1 MTLGPIDP
9 VFLRLQTL
17 VAGRFSL
24 EREIGRGG
32 MGVVYLAR
40 DVALERP
47 VAIKVLAPALAA
59 REDMRARFLREARL
73 AAQCFHPHIVPIH
86 AVEEAD
92 DLAWIVM
99 AYVRGET
106 LAERLRRQGTLDPSE
121 VQRLAREVGWA
132 LAYAHQRGVVHRDIK
147 PENLLIDAS
156 TERFVIADFGIAQGA
171 NQTNTPVGTAV
182 AGTARYMAP
191 EQAAGDVID
200 GRADLYALAVTLFIA
215 ASGRAPFDGSTPQAL
230 ALQHAASPAPSIR
243 QFATALPL
251 SFARAIDRCLAKL
264 PDERCDDAGVFLSA
278 IVPDVREQPLATALH
293 ATRDHAAGART
304 MLFWSVVIGASAA
317 LSIAG
322 ETPGSFGRAILL
334 PIGQSVVFL
343 FAAAG
348 ALRGLEALIEVR
360 KALARGQHHE
370 EVARALT
377 GNAETASDAAAL
389 GRSRVA
395 AAALLTGGMVLAFA
409 QSRLQ
414 SIALPDM
421 IAELIQLF
429 ALLAPPMLIARGAA
443 TLMVSSGLSR
453 VIRERITAPLARWT
467 TRQLSRFTGT
477 SVSSEAAHRPGLV
490 DAPTEMILLRA
501 VESAMASASP
511 THRET
516 LGDVNA
522 IARQLAAK
530 IGALRAETQACD
542 ARESDALVLGD
553 ASARAAA
560 LENVR
565 QARATVQGRLQ
576 TAVAALESLRLDV
589 LRGAQ
594 DSAAGGLTEQ
604 LEAVRDV
611 QRRVDAARDVR
622 RLLATPTPT

>member
-1 MTLGPIDP
+1 
-9 VFLRLQTL
+9 
-17 VAGRFSL
+17 
-24 EREIGRGG
+24 
-32 MGVVYLAR
+32 
-40 DVALERP
+40 
-47 VAIKVLAPALAA
+47 
-59 REDMRARFLREARL
+59 
-73 AAQCFHPHIVPIH
+73 
-86 AVEEAD
+86 
-92 DLAWIVM
+92 
-99 AYVRGET
+99 
-106 LAERLRRQGTLDPSE
+106 
-121 VQRLAREVGWA
+121 
-132 LAYAHQRGVVHRDIK
+132 
-147 PENLLIDAS
+147 
-156 TERFVIADFGIAQGA
+156 
-171 NQTNTPVGTAV
+171 
-182 AGTARYMAP
+182 
-191 EQAAGDVID
+191 
-200 GRADLYALAVTLFIA
+200 
-215 ASGRAPFDGSTPQAL
+215 
-230 ALQHAASPAPSIR
+230 
-243 QFATALPL
+243 
-251 SFARAIDRCLAKL
+251 
-264 PDERCDDAGVFLSA
+264 
-278 IVPDVREQPLATALH
+278 
-293 ATRDHAAGART
+293 

-360 KALARGQHHE
+360 NALARGQHHE

-389 GRSRVA
+389 GRSGVA

-490 DAPTEMILLRA
+490 DAPTEMILLKA

-530 IGALRAETQACD
+530 IGVLRAETQACD